1 MKVVGL
7 MLAAT
12 TASITLAASTTSEVD
27 QAAAHL
33 VESSAQPHQP
43 ESQQLECR
51 WGAGSSVPQ
60 PSGGGAVNLTCTPP
74 SVIGSGKITVD
85 FDASA
90 TLDGD
95 AVYLDAQMFS
105 YHPKPPARPGNGR
118 VKVALLA
125 LGADGATN
133 FSTSL
138 EYVAKAGSLGVDL
151 CVLPENFAQKH
162 VGTVGDMD
170 PPPQPV
176 TGPIITAVAALARK
190 YSMNVVAPIREDR
203 ADGVFLNT
211 AVVIARNGSVVGR
224 YSKLFPVLGPP
235 DVTGAGSREEQVHPS
250 EDGVVAIDLDFGRI
264 SLAICFDINFG
275 EVFQQAANLGSDI
288 LVWPSAMHTPDPF
301 SYGYARL
308 HQ

>member
-1 MKVVGL
+1 MKIAGL
-7 MLAAT
+7 MLTAAT
-12 TASITLAASTTSEVD
+12 TASTLAASSSGSR
-27 QAAAHL
+27 QPAH
-33 VESSAQPHQP
+33 SGSRQ
-43 ESQQLECR
+43 QQLECR
-51 WGAGSSVPQ
+51 WGAGTSVAQ
-60 PSGGGAVNLTCTPP
+60 PSREGAANLTCTPP
-74 SVIGSGKITVD
+74 SVIGSGRTTVD

-95 AVYLDAQMFS
+95 AVYLDAQVFS
-105 YHPKPPARPGNGR
+105 YHPKPPERGTGDGL

-138 EYVAKAGSLGVDL
+138 AYVDKAGSLGVDL

-176 TGPIITAVAALARK
+176 TGAIITAVAALAK
-190 YSMNVVAPIREDR
+190 KHSMNVVAPIREAR
-203 ADGVFLNT
+203 APGVFLNT
-211 AVVIARNGSVVGR
+211 AVVIARNGSVVGH

>member
-1 MKVVGL
+1 MKIAGFV
-7 MLAAT
+7 LAAT
-12 TASITLAASTTSEVD
+12 TASTFAGSSGSV
-27 QAAAHL
+27 QPAH
-33 VESSAQPHQP
+33 

-51 WGAGSSVPQ
+51 WGAGASVPQ
-60 PSGGGAVNLTCTPP
+60 PSAAGAAAVNLTCTPP
-74 SVIGSGKITVD
+74 SVIGSGTATVD

-133 FSTSL
+133 FTTTL
-138 EYVAKAGSLGVDL
+138 EYLDKAGSLGVDL

-162 VGTVGDMD
+162 VGMVGNMD

-176 TGPIITAVAALARK
+176 TGPIITAVAALAK
-190 YSMNVVAPIREDR
+190 KHSMNVVAPIREAR
-203 ADGVFLNT
+203 AAGVFLNT